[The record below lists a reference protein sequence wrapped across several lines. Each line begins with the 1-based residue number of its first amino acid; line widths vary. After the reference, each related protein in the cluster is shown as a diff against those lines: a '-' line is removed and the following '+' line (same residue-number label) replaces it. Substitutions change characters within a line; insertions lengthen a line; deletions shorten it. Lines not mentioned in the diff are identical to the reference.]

1 MKRQSIHTI
10 YFLLGF
16 SLCLLSAPAI
26 GQVVIN
32 ELVEDEQD
40 FDSTNDIAPDT
51 REFVELYNAGNSP
64 VNIENWSIGTIQL
77 STGLPYAS
85 FTIPT
90 RKVSRTLAT
99 QVTATYNGRSAST
112 LLTVTR

>member
-16 SLCLLSAPAI
+16 ALCLLSAPAV

-40 FDSTNDIAPDT
+40 FDSTNDISPDT

-64 VNIENWSIGTIQL
+64 VNIGDWTIGTIQL

-85 FTIPT
+85 FPIPTGATIP
-90 RKVSRTLAT
+90 A
-99 QVTATYNGRSAST
+99 NGYYVIGSAGVPNVNFT
-112 LLTVTR
+112 

>member
-1 MKRQSIHTI
+1 MKRQSNHTI

-16 SLCLLSAPAI
+16 ALCLLSARAN

-51 REFVELYNAGNSP
+51 REFVELYNAGNAP

-85 FTIPT
+85 FPLPAGATIP
-90 RKVSRTLAT
+90 A
-99 QVTATYNGRSAST
+99 NGYYVIGSGGGAVPNVNFT
-112 LLTVTR
+112 PDT